1 MLNIIFRV
9 DSGSMIGS
17 GHVYRCLSFA
27 EYIRN
32 SNIEFICKNYD
43 KNCIPLISKRYK
55 VYEIEKDKNYE
66 ITLNINSWLGDTSL
80 KDAKKTI
87 DIIKNKNIDWLIID
101 HYSINKEWED
111 NIRPYVKNIFV
122 IDDFTNREHN
132 CEILLN
138 QQIEPKESKLYFS
151 LLPSHCKLLL
161 GKDYILIN
169 KKFITASKNRKPIT
183 QLKRI
188 NIFMGGGD
196 PSNETLKIIKICD
209 KLNKKLNY
217 PFIFDIIIGF
227 SNKFKKEI
235 EEHCNSNNNFN
246 FHYNINY
253 MENLFSKTDLAIGA
267 GGGTTYER
275 CIMGIPTIL
284 LCIAENQKL
293 VLDKFINNKTVYYI
307 GTINEDYSKKLKQSL
322 LYFYNNPKDLIKMSK
337 NCKRFLPTDN
347 FVSFNKINNI
357 LHN

>member
-9 DSGSMIGS
+9 DSSNIIGT
-17 GHVYRCLSFA
+17 GHVYRCLNLA
-27 EYIRN
+27 NIIKN
-32 SNIEFICKNYD
+32 ANIEFICKNHF
-43 KNCIPLISKRYK
+43 KNLISIISDKYK
-55 VYEIEKDKNYE
+55 VH
-66 ITLNINSWLGDTSL
+66 TLENNSDYVVDLNTNTWLGDTPIN
-80 KDAKKTI
+80 DAKKTI
-87 DIIKNKNIDWLIID
+87 SILKKKEFDWLIID

-111 NIRPYVKNIFV
+111 DVRPYVKNIFV

-138 QQIEPKESKLYFS
+138 QQIEPKESKLYLS

-183 QLKRI
+183 QLKRL

-196 PSNETLKIIKICD
+196 PSNETLKIMKICD

-253 MENLFSKTDLAIGA
+253 MESLFSKTDLAIGA
-267 GGGTTYER
+267 GGGTSYER

-284 LCIAENQKL
+284 LCIAENQKTC
-293 VLDKFINNKTVYYI
+293 F
-307 GTINEDYSKKLKQSL
+307 
-322 LYFYNNPKDLIKMSK
+322 
-337 NCKRFLPTDN
+337 R
-347 FVSFNKINNI
+347 
-357 LHN
+357 